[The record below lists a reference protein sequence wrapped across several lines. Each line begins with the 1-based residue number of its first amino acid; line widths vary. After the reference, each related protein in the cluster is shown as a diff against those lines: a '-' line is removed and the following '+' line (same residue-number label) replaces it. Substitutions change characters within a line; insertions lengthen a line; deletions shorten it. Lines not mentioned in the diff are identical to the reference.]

1 MNIARTIAGA
11 LLMLSVLA
19 SPALT
24 APAGA
29 ADGLT
34 ERVSVSSAGKQG
46 NGISGRSTAPALSDD
61 GNVVAFDSEASDLVP
76 VDANG
81 AVDDVF
87 VHNRLTNETT
97 LASVATD
104 GTQGNDDS
112 QSPALD
118 RTGRLVA
125 FDSDAINLVAED
137 TNNVRDVFL
146 HDNITGE
153 TTRISVNPN
162 GKQGNGSSSSP
173 DITPD
178 GRFVAFTSNANN
190 LVEGDSNH
198 TTDVFVADRLLGTV
212 ELVSKND
219 NGRPGNSFSGPP
231 SISDDGRFVA
241 FSSFASNFVHDDTNG
256 MVDVFVRDR
265 SRGTIE
271 RVNVSSTEEEGT
283 SLAAG
288 ASIDGTGRYVAF
300 FSDAPNLVPNDT
312 NETYD
317 IFVRDRAAGTTER
330 VSVSSTGEEANAQSS
345 FSIHG
350 SSSAPV
356 ISADGQFV
364 AFDSF
369 ATNLVADDTNDA
381 IDVFRHDRRTGET
394 VRVSVSSAGAQADD
408 SSSDAAIS
416 ADGID
421 VAFLS
426 QASNLVPRDTNRCG
440 FFSDGHCPD
449 VFVHRERR

>member
-1 MNIARTIAGA
+1 MNVVRTTAGA
-11 LLMLSVLA
+11 LLTLSVLA
-19 SPALT
+19 SPMVAF
-24 APAGA
+24 AAGA
-29 ADGLT
+29 SNGLT

-46 NGISGRSTAPALSDD
+46 NGISGRFTAPALSGD
-61 GNVVAFDSEASDLVP
+61 GHVAAFDSEASDLVP

-81 AVDDVF
+81 SVDDVF

-118 RTGRLVA
+118 RNGRLVA
-125 FDSDAINLVAED
+125 FESDATNLVAED
-137 TNNVRDVFL
+137 TNNVSDVFL
-146 HDNITGE
+146 HDNVTGE

-162 GKQGNGSSSSP
+162 GKQGNGSSSAP

-190 LVEGDSNH
+190 LVEGDTNH
-198 TTDVFVADRLLGTV
+198 TTDVYVVDRLLGTV
-212 ELVSKND
+212 ELVSVND
-219 NGRPGNSFSGPP
+219 NERPGNSFGGPP

-241 FSSFASNFVHDDTNG
+241 FSSFASNFVRDDTNG
-256 MVDVFVRDR
+256 NVDVFVRDR

-271 RVNVSSTEEEGT
+271 RVSVSSTGEEGMGL
-283 SLAAG
+283 SAG
-288 ASIDGTGRYVAF
+288 ASIDATGRYVAF
-300 FSDAPNLVPNDT
+300 FSEAPDLVPDDA
-312 NETYD
+312 NETRD
-317 IFVRDRAAGTTER
+317 IFVRDRAAGATER
-330 VSVSSTGEEANAQSS
+330 INVSSTGEEADAQSS

-356 ISADGQFV
+356 IGADGQFV

-369 ATNLVADDTNDA
+369 ATNLVPGDANDF
-381 IDVFRHDRRTGET
+381 IDVFRHDRLTGQT
-394 VRVSVSSAGAQADD
+394 VRVSVGSTGEEADD

-426 QASNLVPRDTNRCG
+426 QASNLVASDTNRCG
-440 FFSDGHCPD
+440 FFSGGHCPD
-449 VFVHRERR
+449 VFVRRERR